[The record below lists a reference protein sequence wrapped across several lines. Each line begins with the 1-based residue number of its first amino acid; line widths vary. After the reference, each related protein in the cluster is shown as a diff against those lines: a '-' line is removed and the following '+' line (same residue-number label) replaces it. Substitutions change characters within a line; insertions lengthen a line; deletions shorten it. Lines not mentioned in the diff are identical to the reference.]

1 MRGVTALLAV
11 AAFLAASTAVFGQEV
26 PVPEKPA
33 ITDDGEKVSLIE
45 MRGSVEVRPGADK
58 PWFPARPA
66 QVLGIDWEISTGLNG
81 EALLRFAD
89 NSEVRV
95 KRLTEMTIADF
106 RRDAKVVTTR
116 LNIEYG
122 AVEVNVRKGTQAN
135 DFQVKSPTY
144 SLSVAGT
151 EVKEISFYDGYG
163 GMVRMGSRGKVVV
176 KVNPTRGIGPGETT
190 DDKLTSPIIFAKKS
204 SWVPLNIPGY
214 TGGEQKS
221 SLEQGVAGAG
231 TYDKLRS
238 SSPSNSNVWQA
249 VRQDKTPSSASGD
262 DGQEEPW

>member
-1 MRGVTALLAV
+1 MRGATALLAIT
-11 AAFLAASTAVFGQEV
+11 AFLAASTAVFGQEA

-45 MRGSVEVRPGADK
+45 MRGGVEVRSGADK
-58 PWFPARPA
+58 PWSPARPA
-66 QVLGIDWEISTGLNG
+66 QVLDIDWEISTGING

-95 KRLTEMTIADF
+95 KRLTEMKIADF

-116 LNIEYG
+116 LNMKYG
-122 AVEVNVRKGTQAN
+122 AVEINVRKGTQAN

-151 EVKEISFYDGYG
+151 KVKEISFYNGYG
-163 GMVRMGSRGKVVV
+163 GMVRMGSEGKAVM

-190 DDKLTSPIIFAKKS
+190 NDKLISPIIFAKRS

-221 SLEQGVAGAG
+221 SMEQGVAGAG
-231 TYDKLRS
+231 AYDKLRS
-238 SSPSNSNVWQA
+238 SSPSNSNVWQP
-249 VRQDKTPSSASGD
+249 VRQDATPSSASD
-262 DGQEEPW
+262 DGHEEPW